1 MISVEVQYFA
11 SLREQA
17 GCQREALETGAATPA
32 ELYDEVREKH
42 AISLSRKSLKVAVN
56 DDFASWSDP
65 LSDGDRVVF
74 LPPVAGG

>member
-17 GCQREALETGAATPA
+17 GCQRESLETGATTPA

-42 AISLSRKSLKVAVN
+42 AISLSRRSLKVAVN
-56 DDFASWSDP
+56 DDFADWSAP
-65 LSDGDRVVF
+65 LADGDRVVF

>member
-17 GCQREALETGAATPA
+17 GCQRESLETGAATPA
-32 ELYDEVREKH
+32 ELYDEVKAKH
-42 AISLSRKSLKVAVN
+42 AIHLCRSSLKVAVN